1 METSNSML
9 LSKIKD
15 FKDDLK
21 TAIEELKEMITIETN
36 EIVQKGEN
44 I

>member
-1 METSNSML
+1 MENSNSML